1 MRFAS
6 LGSGS
11 RGNAT
16 VVESGATRLLLDC
29 GFSIKETCARLAR
42 LGLEGDDLTAIVV
55 THEHR
60 DHIGGVGALARRF
73 DLPVHMTAGTL
84 EVFESLQS
92 GRPPKVRLFSSHERF
107 AIDAIEVC
115 PFPVP
120 HDARE
125 PCQFVFSDGVDRLGV
140 LTDTGMGTPHI
151 EASLSGCDGLLLE
164 CNHDRDMLA
173 RGPYPEYLK
182 QRIAGPYGHLDNE
195 AAAGIAAVLDL
206 RSVQHLVAMHLSETN
221 NSPELARSA
230 LVQAL
235 GCDADWLQVAEQE
248 AGFDWLEFNSWSV

>member
-16 VVESGATRLLLDC
+16 IVECGTTRVLLDC
-29 GFSIKETCARLAR
+29 GFSIKETSARLAR
-42 LGLEGDDLTAIVV
+42 LGLEGKDLTAIVV
-55 THEHR
+55 THEHS

-73 DLPVHMTAGTL
+73 DLPVYMTAGTL
-84 EVFESLQS
+84 EVFERQQT
-92 GRPPKVRLFSSHERF
+92 GRSPQVHVFSSHERF
-107 AIDAIEVC
+107 AIDAVEVC

-125 PCQFVFSDGVDRLGV
+125 PCQFVLGDGDRRLGV

-151 EASLSGCDGLLLE
+151 ESSLSRCDGLLLE
-164 CNHDRDMLA
+164 CNHDLDMLA

-182 QRIAGPYGHLDNE
+182 QRVAGPYGHLDNE
-195 AAAGIAAVLDL
+195 TAAGIAAVLDL
-206 RSVQHLVAMHLSETN
+206 SGVQHLVAMHLSETN
-221 NSPELARSA
+221 NLPELARSA

-235 GCDADWLQVAEQE
+235 GCDADWVRVAGQD

>member
-16 VVESGATRLLLDC
+16 VVESGTTRLLLDC

-42 LGLEGDDLTAIVV
+42 LGLEGEDLTAIVV

-73 DLPVHMTAGTL
+73 ALPVYMTAGTL
-84 EVFESLQS
+84 EAFEGMQTGRAPQVHVFN
-92 GRPPKVRLFSSHERF
+92 SHERF

-125 PCQFVFSDGVDRLGV
+125 PCQFVLGDGDCRLGV

-164 CNHDRDMLA
+164 CNHDLDMLV

-182 QRIAGPYGHLDNE
+182 QRVASPYGHLDNGT
-195 AAAGIAAVLDL
+195 AAGIAAVLDL
-206 RSVQHLVAMHLSETN
+206 ESVQHLVAMHLSETN
-221 NSPELARSA
+221 NTPELARSA
-230 LVQAL
+230 LTQAL
-235 GCDADWLQVAEQE
+235 GCDPDWVRVAEQD